1 MLIHFFSNVVHL
13 RICDLGQQHV
23 YTDHSYPVVIS
34 VLNNKLKNA
43 LRLISQTA
51 ARRDLANVAPLHA
64 DWSF

>member
-1 MLIHFFSNVVHL
+1 MNL
-13 RICDLGQQHV
+13 RFGTATCLHR
-23 YTDHSYPVVIS
+23 HSHPVVIS
-34 VLNNKLKNA
+34 VLNKKLKNA